1 MEENGLEKMLPLV
14 GIPKTVVQFLKQYRK
29 VFCREAG
36 FKHISNYIN
45 GLLMSSNKTLQGI
58 YSQLVWNE
66 TEKVSRRAMHES
78 IFEGGWKYE
87 ELMQQQ
93 RKVVSPIHQG
103 KGREIIAL
111 DWTFSYHPH
120 SEEIFAAKEAYDYV
134 NRCWSCYQTIVTA
147 SISNGQRVDGI
158 AVEVQSPNYEKEEL
172 AYLEMT
178 AKENYEQMEQ
188 VRERLVEL
196 LHYQKNRLAY
206 RKRTE
211 IAVDIVRQIELEGEF
226 PHADYAFDQGV
237 LSRPLTEVIEANQK
251 HWVTEIE
258 RSRNVMWDSQWQRV
272 ELVAEELKSS
282 HPESFRHKLV
292 RCRNGGQREI
302 WAFTKVVRLKKYGR
316 KRLVIVHEKSDFSDN
331 PRFLLSDALHWDA
344 SRVFA
349 TWSYRWSV
357 EIFHEFSKQLVGF
370 ESAQLRNEE
379 AVKRHFCLSC
389 VAQSVLQQAS
399 CSGGKSERFNLTQEN
414 EPTIGQ
420 RLHSLGREALH
431 NLLKLAH
438 TLLTQGKSTEQ
449 VLEVMMPS

>member
-1 MEENGLEKMLPLV
+1 MLPLV
-14 GIPKTVVQFLKQYRK
+14 GIPETVAKFLKQYRK

-45 GLLMSSNKTLQGI
+45 GLLMSPNKTLQGI
-58 YSQLVWNE
+58 YSQIVWDE
-66 TEKVSRRAMHES
+66 KEKVSRRAMHES

-87 ELMQQQ
+87 ELMQQH
-93 RKVVSPIHQG
+93 RKVVSPIHQR

-120 SEEIFAAKEAYDYV
+120 SEKIFAAKEAYDYV
-134 NRCWSCYQTIVTA
+134 NRCWSCYQTVVTA
-147 SISNGQRVDGI
+147 SISNVSRVDGI
-158 AVEVQSPNYEKEEL
+158 AVEVQNPNYEKEEL

-178 AKENYEQMEQ
+178 GKENYEEMEQ
-188 VRERLVEL
+188 VTERLLEL
-196 LHYQKNRLAY
+196 LHYHKNRLAY

-211 IAVDIVRQIELEGEF
+211 IAVDIVRQLESEGQF
-226 PHADYAFDQGV
+226 PNADYAFDQGV
-237 LSRPLTEVIEANQK
+237 LSRPLTEVIEESGK

-258 RSRNVMWDSQWQRV
+258 RSRNIMWNGQWQRV
-272 ELVAEELKSS
+272 DHTAEELKAN

-292 RCRNGGQREI
+292 RCRNGEQREI

-316 KRLVIVHEKSDFSDN
+316 KRLVIVHEKSDLSDT
-331 PRFLLSDALHWDA
+331 PRFLLTDALHWCA
-344 SRVFA
+344 SRIFA
-349 TWSYRWSV
+349 TWSYRWSI

-399 CSGGKSERFNLTQEN
+399 CSGRKSERFNLVQEN

-420 RLHSLGREALH
+420 RLYSLTREALH
-431 NLLKLAH
+431 NLLELSQS
-438 TLLTQGKSTEQ
+438 LLLGGKSTQQ